1 MDAPGESNDT
11 SLLTLLTPRE
21 RQICRLL
28 AYGYTNRQVA
38 EQLEISERTVETH
51 RANLTAKT
59 GLRCRADIVRFAL
72 ESRLLRYD

>member
-1 MDAPGESNDT
+1 MDAPGESTDT
-11 SLLTLLTPRE
+11 SLLSLLTPRE

-59 GLRCRADIVRFAL
+59 GLRGRADIVRFAL
-72 ESRLLRYD
+72 ASRLLRYE